1 MWMDIIKNI
10 GLQQA
15 GNCFICIGDILA
27 GGDLQLLC
35 TGSAFTAFFGI
46 SLSHVDCFFR
56 RVCLKIANNDS
67 GDIGSRDG

>member
-35 TGSAFTAFFGI
+35 TGSAFTAFLEYLYRMLIDF
-46 SLSHVDCFFR
+46 
-56 RVCLKIANNDS
+56 S
-67 GDIGSRDG
+67 GGFA